1 MRKILLVFLM
11 SVVFAG
17 TVLPA
22 SGRERGYYE
31 IRRGVVMYNG
41 TVVREADPVS
51 FMELGYGYAKDR
63 SHVFMN
69 GQVLP
74 YVDPDGFRVDKRF
87 ESDGWQPEDRNPW
100 HDSQHPGSC
109 PQRPGNRPGP
119 GTRPPLVH
127 KPEGRSYVVTRFE
140 VLWDGKALPGVS
152 ASTFKDLGWG
162 YGKDAFDVWWCGR
175 KMPDATVYSF
185 SVLGDGYAIDAFSVW
200 YCGQEIKDAV
210 SGSFRVLGDGY
221 AEDGFNTYY
230 YGKKV
235 R

>member
-1 MRKILLVFLM
+1 MEYASADLTNTTGTHFSRYTQPLSSM
-11 SVVFAG
+11 SSM
-17 TVLPA
+17 A
-22 SGRERGYYE
+22 SR
-31 IRRGVVMYNG
+31 IFFSL
-41 TVVREADPVS
+41 T
-51 FMELGYGYAKDR
+51 
-63 SHVFMN
+63 
-69 GQVLP
+69 
-74 YVDPDGFRVDKRF
+74 F
-87 ESDGWQPEDRNPW
+87 EV
-100 HDSQHPGSC
+100 
-109 PQRPGNRPGP
+109 
-119 GTRPPLVH
+119 RPPLVH